1 MTAKGGVK
9 GPVSTRAEKAFSQI
23 GLALLFSSVED
34 TVGAGV
40 MVDIEIDVAVSVGD
54 MVSLGGIV
62 GLVVEVGEGAA

>member
-40 MVDIEIDVAVSVGD
+40 MVDIEIDVAASVGD
-54 MVSLGGIV
+54 MVSLGGFV
-62 GLVVEVGEGAA
+62 GLVDEVGEGAA

>member
-54 MVSLGGIV
+54 MVSLGGFV
-62 GLVVEVGEGAA
+62 GLVDEVGEGAA

>member
-40 MVDIEIDVAVSVGD
+40 MVDIGIDVAVSVGD
-54 MVSLGGIV
+54 MVSLGGFV
-62 GLVVEVGEGAA
+62 GLVDEVGEGAA